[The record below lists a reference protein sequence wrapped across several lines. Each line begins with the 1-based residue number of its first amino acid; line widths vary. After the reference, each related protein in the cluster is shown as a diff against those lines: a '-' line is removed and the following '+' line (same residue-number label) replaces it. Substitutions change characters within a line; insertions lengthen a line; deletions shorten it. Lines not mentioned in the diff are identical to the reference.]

1 MQGFQ
6 VRRDEFGGLGVAD
19 SWQAAVG
26 VADSASVSS
35 VDGVE
40 MVGIERMP
48 KELVI
53 EFGRIE

>member
-1 MQGFQ
+1 MH
-6 VRRDEFGGLGVAD
+6 RDEFGGLGVAD
-19 SWQAAVG
+19 SWQAAV
-26 VADSASVSS
+26 VVVDSASVSS

>member
-1 MQGFQ
+1 MHK
-6 VRRDEFGGLGVAD
+6 DEFGGLGVAD

-35 VDGVE
+35 LDEVE

>member
-1 MQGFQ
+1 MH
-6 VRRDEFGGLGVAD
+6 RDEFGGLGVVD
-19 SWQAAVG
+19 SWQVAV
-26 VADSASVSS
+26 VIADIASVSS
-35 VDGVE
+35 TDGVE